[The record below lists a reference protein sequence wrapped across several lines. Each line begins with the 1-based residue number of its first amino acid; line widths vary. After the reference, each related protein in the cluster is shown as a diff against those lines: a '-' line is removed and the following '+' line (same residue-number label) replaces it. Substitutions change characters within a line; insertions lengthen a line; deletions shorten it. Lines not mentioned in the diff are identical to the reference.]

1 MMTYCK
7 HATYDG
13 GMYGQVKVVGGLWAG
28 STRRRHVRVPDRVC
42 LWGGVPVKA
51 ACMPFCA
58 ALNC

>member
-28 STRRRHVRVPDRVC
+28 STRRRHVRAPDSVP
-42 LWGGVPVKA
+42 GA
-51 ACMPFCA
+51 AYR
-58 ALNC
+58 